1 MTAVANV
8 TYVSPDTGAAC
19 GLPRGDA
26 WTILREA
33 ATSDMPWPGFLL
45 GQTPASIWYWC
56 ADQMMVQKNIKN
68 IAGQIMMIM
77 MTRSW
82 SGTGVRTR

>member
-1 MTAVANV
+1 MV
-8 TYVSPDTGAAC
+8 
-19 GLPRGDA
+19 R
-26 WTILREA
+26 
-33 ATSDMPWPGFLL
+33 
-45 GQTPASIWYWC
+45 YWC